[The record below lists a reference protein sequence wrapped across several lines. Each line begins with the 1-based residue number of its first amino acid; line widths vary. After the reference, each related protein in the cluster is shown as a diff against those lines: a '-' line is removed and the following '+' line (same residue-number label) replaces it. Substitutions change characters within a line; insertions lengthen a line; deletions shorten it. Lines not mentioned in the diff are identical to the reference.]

1 MRIARLSISG
11 FRGVLIPLHLDFP
24 TGFVVLSGRNGAG
37 KSSVCDAIEFAL
49 TGTITKYARESE
61 KGEGVAEY
69 LWWRGN
75 AQAADRYV
83 TLTLVSDAGQEWT
96 ITRRPE
102 GTDEAVLKDLLAH
115 VCLQAIDPTKGFT
128 DVCTTSIIRDE
139 MITQLSVDLAETDR
153 FAFVRAAVGS
163 ASFSATEKKLKD
175 ISEVGQKRSAQATR
189 DYDNARNRVRDL
201 VSEISRLRSE
211 TSENKDVQSSEVLLR
226 SVIGGPVADANG
238 LLAEA
243 RKLATEIRL
252 KIDAATRYLD
262 RSQAHQMKMEQQ
274 NAPELTQR
282 QQALSASISS
292 LRLALAGEQ
301 AQLSQL
307 EKTIALSGNNQTG
320 QSSSLAQ
327 LHAHG
332 STTGLID
339 GRCPLCGSAISE
351 DAFRTHLEEIDRALQ
366 GAAAVAAQLA
376 SQRTS
381 LQAEE
386 RKHSAELAEALRQFD
401 QVSATIAGF
410 EQQNIRLREEA
421 EGLSFTGG
429 ISVEEVNAWVED
441 NRRKLSHIDRS
452 IAVLESSRLLGR
464 VSEVELD
471 LAAMQKTAV
480 EAERQLELV
489 KAAERRVKDASATL
503 KRVASEQIDERLA
516 SISPLLSELYVRL
529 RPHVDWPQ
537 INYLIRGD
545 VRRFLSLRVG
555 EGEGHN
561 LRFMF
566 SSGQR
571 RAVGLAFLL
580 SICLSRP
587 WCALRSVLLD
597 DPVQHIDDY
606 RALHLVE
613 ALAAVRQSGF
623 QVICTVEDQE
633 LGGLLARRLR
643 STSDSPGTLIE
654 LQYTSGSGVLLER
667 TTPINPFS
675 FEILR
680 SA

>member
-1 MRIARLSISG
+1 MRIAKLSISG
-11 FRGVLIPLHLDFP
+11 FRGVLSPLHLDFP

-61 KGEGVAEY
+61 KGEGVADY

-75 AQAADRYV
+75 SPAADRYV
-83 TLTLVSDAGQEWT
+83 TLTLINDTGQEWT

-115 VCLQAIDPTKGFT
+115 VCLQAIDPTKGFS

-175 ISEVGQKRSAQATR
+175 ISEVAQRRSAHATR
-189 DYDNARNRVRDL
+189 DYDSARNRVRDL

-211 TSENKDVQSSEVLLR
+211 TSENKDVQNSEVFLR
-226 SVIGGPVADANG
+226 LAIGSPVADASG
-238 LLAEA
+238 LLTEA
-243 RKLATEIRL
+243 RKLATDIRL

-262 RSQAHQMKMEQQ
+262 KLHAHQARMEQQ
-274 NAPELTQR
+274 NVAELAQR
-282 QQALSASISS
+282 QQTLTESISS
-292 LRLALAGEQ
+292 LRLAVAGEQ

-307 EKTIALSGNNQTG
+307 EQTIAVSGNTPTG
-320 QSSSLAQ
+320 QSSLAQ
-327 LHAHG
+327 LQAHG

-339 GRCPLCGSAISE
+339 GRCPLCGSSISE
-351 DAFRTHLEEIDRALQ
+351 NAFRTHLEEIDRALQ
-366 GAAAVAAQLA
+366 GAAALAAQLE

-386 RKHSAELAEALRQFD
+386 RRHSAELAEALRQFD

-429 ISVEEVNAWVED
+429 MSAEEVKVWVED
-441 NRRKLSHIDRS
+441 NRRKLSQIDRS

-464 VSEVELD
+464 VAEVEQD
-471 LAAMQKTAV
+471 LTAMQKTAV

-555 EGEGHN
+555 DGEGHN

-613 ALAAVRQSGF
+613 ALAAVRQSDF

-667 TTPINPFS
+667 TTPINPFP

>member
-11 FRGVLIPLHLDFP
+11 FRGVLSPLHLDFP
-24 TGFVVLSGRNGAG
+24 SGFVVLSGRNGAG

-61 KGEGVAEY
+61 KGEGVADY

-75 AQAADRYV
+75 SQAADRYV
-83 TLTLVSDAGQEWT
+83 ALTLVNDSGQEWT

-102 GTDEAVLKDLLAH
+102 GTDEAILRDLLGH
-115 VCLQAIDPTKGFT
+115 VCPAAIDPTKGFS

-153 FAFVRAAVGS
+153 FAFVRSAVGS

-175 ISEVGQKRSAQATR
+175 ISDVAQKRSAQATR
-189 DYDNARNRVRDL
+189 DYDSARNRVRDL

-211 TSENKDVQSSEVLLR
+211 TSGNKDVQSSEAFLR
-226 SVIGGPVADANG
+226 LAVEGPLADTNG

-243 RKLATEIRL
+243 RRLATDTRL
-252 KIDAATRYLD
+252 KIDDATRFLD
-262 RSQAHQMKMEQQ
+262 KFQAHQLRVEQ
-274 NAPELTQR
+274 NADELADQ
-282 QQALSASISS
+282 QQALSESISR
-292 LRLALAGEQ
+292 LRFALTEKQ
-301 AQLSQL
+301 AQVSQL
-307 EKTIALSGNNQTG
+307 EQTIALSENNRAG
-320 QSSSLAQ
+320 QPSSLAQ

-332 STTGLID
+332 ATTGLID
-339 GRCPLCGSAISE
+339 GRCPLCGSSISE
-351 DAFRTHLEEIDRALQ
+351 NAFRAHLEEIDRALQ
-366 GAAAVAAQLA
+366 GAAALAAQME

-386 RKHSAELAEALRQFD
+386 RRHSADLAEVLRQLD
-401 QVSATIAGF
+401 KVNATIAGF
-410 EQQNIRLREEA
+410 EQESVRLREEA
-421 EGLSFTGG
+421 ERLSFTGG
-429 ISVEEVNAWVED
+429 ISADAVRGWVED
-441 NRRKLSHIDRS
+441 NRRKLSQIDRS

-464 VSEVELD
+464 VSEVEQD
-471 LAAMQKTAV
+471 LSAMQKTAV

-489 KAAERRVKDASATL
+489 KAAERKVKDASATL

-623 QVICTVEDQE
+623 QVICTVEDYE

-643 STSDSPGTLIE
+643 STSDSLGALIE
-654 LQYTSGSGVLLER
+654 LQYTSGHGVLLER

-675 FEILR
+675 YEILR

>member
-11 FRGVLIPLHLDFP
+11 FRGVLHPLHLDFP

-37 KSSVCDAIEFAL
+37 KSSVCDAIEFTL

-61 KGEGVAEY
+61 KGEDVADY

-75 AQAADRYV
+75 SPAAERYV
-83 TLTLVSDAGQEWT
+83 TLTLTNDAGREWT
-96 ITRRPE
+96 INRRPE
-102 GTDEAVLKDLLAH
+102 GTDDTALKDLQAH
-115 VCLQAIDPTKGFT
+115 VCLQAIDPTKGFR

-175 ISEVGQKRSAQATR
+175 VSEVAQKRSAQATR
-189 DYDNARNRVRDL
+189 EYDIARNRVRDL
-201 VSEISRLRSE
+201 LAEISRLRSE
-211 TSENKDVQSSEVLLR
+211 TSENKDVQSSEVFLR
-226 SVIGGPVADANG
+226 SLTERPVADTNAV
-238 LLAEA
+238 LAEA
-243 RKLATEIRL
+243 RKLATDARL
-252 KIDAATRYLD
+252 KIDAANRYLD
-262 RSQAHQMKMEQQ
+262 KLQAHQTIMEQEKI
-274 NAPELTQR
+274 AELAQR
-282 QQALSASISS
+282 QQALTESISR
-292 LRLALAGEQ
+292 LRLTVAGEQ

-307 EKTIALSGNNQTG
+307 GQTIALQGNNRSG
-320 QSSSLAQ
+320 ELSPLAQ
-327 LHAHG
+327 LHVHG
-332 STTGLID
+332 SSTGLID
-339 GRCPLCGSAISE
+339 GRCPLCGSSISE
-351 DAFRTHLEEIDRALQ
+351 EDFRTHLAEIDRTLQ
-366 GAAAVAAQLA
+366 GSAALAAQLE
-376 SQRTS
+376 SQRIS
-381 LQAEE
+381 LQADA
-386 RKHSAELAEALRQFD
+386 RRHSAELTEALLQVD
-401 QVSATIAGF
+401 QISATVRSL
-410 EQQNIRLREEA
+410 EQQSTRLREEA
-421 EGLSFTGG
+421 EALSFTG
-429 ISVEEVNAWVED
+429 SVSAEEVRAWLEG
-441 NRRKLSHIDRS
+441 NRRKLSQIDRS
-452 IAVLESSRLLGR
+452 IVVLESSRLLNR
-464 VSEVELD
+464 VSEVEED
-471 LAAMQKTAV
+471 LAAMQRVAV
-480 EAERQLELV
+480 DAERQLESM

-529 RPHVDWPQ
+529 RPHIDWPQ

-623 QVICTVEDQE
+623 QVICSVQDQE
-633 LGGLLARRLR
+633 LGALLARRLR

-654 LQYTSGSGVLLER
+654 LQYTSGSGVRLER
-667 TTPINPFS
+667 TAPINPFA